1 MNDELLIESV
11 LSAHRERGPGGVI
24 REHPAWHD
32 LGPDGRAE
40 AHERTRSLRMLEAAL
55 DPRLAD
61 SCLNHSHSDVRRFS
75 LAWSLLSHAS
85 TRHLLDHVSGDYRES
100 MLKNVRLHG

>member
-55 DPRLAD
+55 DPEG
-61 SCLNHSHSDVRRFS
+61 
-75 LAWSLLSHAS
+75 LSS
-85 TRHLLDHVSGDYRES
+85 TARAVLPRTLGSGS
-100 MLKNVRLHG
+100 